1 MKLNEISALL
11 SSVCDEIPNA
21 MYLRATD
28 TDANTTL
35 DNVNI
40 SGRYVV
46 LFNNLPEVSVS
57 VSQSGYMTKSTP
69 IGIKVL
75 RLAGLDDTT
84 TESDTIR
91 DSCEDVANMIFDKI
105 TKDQELPDTFEYS
118 LSFLNEVKLY
128 DKILTGV
135 SMSFVL
141 NTERGGYG
149 C

>member
-11 SSVCDEIPNA
+11 SAICYEIPNA

-46 LFNNLPEVSVS
+46 LFNNLPEVNVS

-84 TESDTIR
+84 IESDTIR

-105 TKDQELPDTFEYS
+105 RIYQELPDVFEYTVS
-118 LSFLNEVKLY
+118 LLNEVKLY

>member
-11 SSVCDEIPNA
+11 SAICYEIPNA

-46 LFNNLPEVSVS
+46 LFNNLPEVNVS

-84 TESDTIR
+84 IESDTIR